1 MYHNYLLWAPFIFTQ
16 AFPSTFKT
24 LCCIVR
30 HNTGAQSLTTVY
42 STIVMLYFSVIM
54 VFSSPVWVIQIW
66 RLIDSCFWLC
76 HHCFVSHILSCILLL
91 SLMYLTPNNNNYG
104 LHCSILY
111 DCTLYYM
118 TDLISSQISSI
129 NMSTLTS
136 TINQSTII
144 ERPVIIV
151 SSSTKSMCTLIWYH
165 VGNIPHSYGSI
176 CLCIYS

>member
-24 LCCIVR
+24 LCCIIR

-66 RLIDSCFWLC
+66 RLIDCCFWLC

-91 SLMYLTPNNNNYG
+91 SLLYLTPNKNNYC

-118 TDLISSQISSI
+118 TDLVSSQVSSI
-129 NMSTLTS
+129 NNYVNVDINNQPVHNNWKTS
-136 TINQSTII
+136 NYCFLFNRVYVYINLI
-144 ERPVIIV
+144 PCWKH
-151 SSSTKSMCTLIWYH
+151 SS
-165 VGNIPHSYGSI
+165 
-176 CLCIYS
+176 